1 MAAQTKQSAGS
12 RPAGVYRRIYAII
25 REIPPGRVATY
36 GQIAAIEG
44 RATARMVGYALAS
57 LTEDDVPWQRV
68 INSAGRIS
76 ERGGGG
82 GTARQRLRLMSEGV
96 RFDRR
101 GRIDFDV
108 FGWDGPDWGWIRDH
122 GMFAVPPPG
131 RSAGAMRK
139 TGERPVSGVKA

>member
-1 MAAQTKQSAGS
+1 MAAGSGSAAAARRDGI
-12 RPAGVYRRIYAII
+12 YRRIYAII

-44 RATARMVGYALAS
+44 HATARMVGYALAS
-57 LTEDDVPWQRV
+57 LSEDRVPWQRV

-76 ERGGGG
+76 QRSGGG

-108 FGWDGPDWGWIRDH
+108 FGWDGPDGGWIHDND
-122 GMFAVPPPG
+122 MFAVPPPG
-131 RSAGAMRK
+131 RS
-139 TGERPVSGVKA
+139 TGPKRDGGGRPVSRREA